1 MVQRDDQDLAPKF
14 VGAVMQ
20 ATSILRSLARM
31 GEPMGVAAIAR
42 EAGVSTSTCFNILRT
57 LANERLIS
65 FNPAQKT
72 YQMGLGV
79 LEFTVPLLGANQADL
94 IRPEL
99 IRLSQERACLVCLW
113 HVTDNERIVLVDS
126 ISSGNIVRIDIQVG
140 SRLPA
145 WVGAVGRCYAANQ
158 NLSDSALRKQFG
170 KLQWQSPPSF
180 EEYCRDVQEARAT
193 GYAFD
198 PGNLFR
204 GVDIAGTLVTD
215 TRGTA
220 RFGLSMIAIAGQ
232 MDANALKEAAL
243 DMRDAADWISETL
256 FGAHRGQRQIE
267 RKAAASDIAAG
278 SSRRRKSNASKAHQ
292 DAAE

>member
-20 ATSILRSLARM
+20 ATSILRTLARM
-31 GEPMGVAAIAR
+31 GEPAGVAAIAR
-42 EAGVSTSTCFNILRT
+42 EAGVSASTCFNILRT

-65 FNPAQKT
+65 FDPAQKT

-99 IRLSQERACLVCLW
+99 IRLSQERPCLVCLW
-113 HVTDNERIVLVDS
+113 HVTDNERIVLVDRV
-126 ISSGNIVRIDIQVG
+126 SSGNIVRIDVQIG

-145 WVGAVGRCYAANQ
+145 AVGAVGRCYAANQ
-158 NLSDSALRKQFG
+158 KLSDAALRKQFAR
-170 KLQWQSPPSF
+170 LQWQSPPGF
-180 EEYCRDVQEARAT
+180 EEYKRDVAEARRT

-204 GVDIAGTLVTD
+204 GVDIAGALVTD

-220 RFGLSMIAIAGQ
+220 RFGLSVIAISGQ
-232 MDANALKEAAL
+232 MKHDDLKAAAL
-243 DMRDAADWISETL
+243 DLRDAADWISETL
-256 FGAHRGQRQIE
+256 FGAVRGQRQID
-267 RKAAASDIAAG
+267 RRAASE
-278 SSRRRKSNASKAHQ
+278 
-292 DAAE
+292 AAE